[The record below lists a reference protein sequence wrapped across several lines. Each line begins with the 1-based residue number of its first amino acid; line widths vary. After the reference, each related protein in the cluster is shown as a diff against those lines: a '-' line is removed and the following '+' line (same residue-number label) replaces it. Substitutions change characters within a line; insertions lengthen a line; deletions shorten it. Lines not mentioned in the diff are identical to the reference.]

1 MNVMAV
7 IPARYG
13 STRFPGK
20 PLTPLAGKP
29 MVQHVYERV
38 KQAARVSRVVV
49 ATDDE
54 RVLRAVADFGGEA
67 VATRSDHRS
76 GTERMAEVAAGPAGA
91 AAEVFVNVQG
101 DEPLIHPAAIDAA
114 VEAVVSDSSV
124 SAATLCVPIASPAD
138 LMNPDVVKVVL
149 DFQGDAL
156 YFTRAPVPWVRDE
169 NPQVRVQHWKH
180 LGLYVYRRDL
190 LLEFPTLPP
199 GTLEKIEQ
207 LEQLRLLENGYKIRV
222 VETEHDSIGV
232 DTPEDAARVEK
243 LLQEVDASGA
253 A

>member
-20 PLTPLAGKP
+20 PLAMLAGKP
-29 MVQHVYERV
+29 MVQHVYERAR
-38 KQAARVSRVVV
+38 QASSVSRVLV

-54 RVLRAVADFGGEA
+54 RILRAVAEFGGEA
-67 VATRSDHRS
+67 VATRADHRS
-76 GTERMAEVAAGPAGA
+76 GTERMAEVAAGAAGA
-91 AAEVFVNVQG
+91 GAEVFVNVQG

-114 VEAVVSDSSV
+114 VEALVCDAEVQVS
-124 SAATLCVPIASPAD
+124 TICLPIAAPED
-138 LMNPDVVKVVL
+138 LLNPGIVKVVV

-156 YFTRAPVPWVRDE
+156 YFSRAPVPWVRDE
-169 NPQVRVQHWKH
+169 KPEVRVQHWKH
-180 LGLYVYRRDL
+180 LGLYVYRKDL

-199 GTLEKIEQ
+199 GVLEKIEQ

-232 DTPEDAARVEK
+232 DTPEDAKRVEK
-243 LLQEVDASGA
+243 ILLEVTTE
-253 A
+253 